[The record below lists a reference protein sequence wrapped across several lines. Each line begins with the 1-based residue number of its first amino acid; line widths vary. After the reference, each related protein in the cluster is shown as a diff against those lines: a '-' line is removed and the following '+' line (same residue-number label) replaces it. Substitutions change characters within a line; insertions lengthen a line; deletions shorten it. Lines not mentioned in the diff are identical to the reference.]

1 MDIPGTYDLADF
13 LMFAPET
20 YYRLF
25 ERTNEAVWPLQA
37 VMLAVGA
44 AVLVMLLR
52 PRPAWAGRLAAA
64 LLAASWLWV
73 AWAYHLE
80 RYAVINWAAPGFAAL
95 FAAEALIL
103 LWCGVIRGRF
113 HGTAAEAPVRRAGLA
128 LFGLGLG
135 VYPFLNPLMGQ
146 SWSRAEI
153 FGIAP
158 DPTAVGTL
166 GILLIAQGKGAWP
179 LWIGPVAWCLVTGL
193 TLWTLQ
199 APHAF
204 LPPLA
209 AILAVV
215 AQTRQ

>member
-1 MDIPGTYDLADF
+1 MGIWGTYDLDDF

-25 ERTNEAVWPLQA
+25 ERTNQDVWPLQA

-44 AVLVMLLR
+44 AVLVLLLR

-80 RYAVINWAAPGFAAL
+80 RYAVINWAAPVFAAL
-95 FAAEALIL
+95 FAAEALVL
-103 LWCGVIRGRF
+103 LWLGVIRGRF
-113 HGTAAEAPVRRAGLA
+113 RGAPAEALARRSGFA
-128 LFGLGLG
+128 LFALGLV
-135 VYPFLNPLMGQ
+135 VYPFLTPLVDQ
-146 SWSRAEI
+146 PWSRAEI

-158 DPTAVGTL
+158 DPTAVVTL
-166 GILLIAQGKGAWP
+166 GLLLIAGGKGTWP
-179 LWIGPVAWCLVTGL
+179 LWVAPVAWCFFTGL
-193 TLWTLQ
+193 TLWALQ

-209 AILAVV
+209 AILAI
-215 AQTRQ
+215 AAKTRH